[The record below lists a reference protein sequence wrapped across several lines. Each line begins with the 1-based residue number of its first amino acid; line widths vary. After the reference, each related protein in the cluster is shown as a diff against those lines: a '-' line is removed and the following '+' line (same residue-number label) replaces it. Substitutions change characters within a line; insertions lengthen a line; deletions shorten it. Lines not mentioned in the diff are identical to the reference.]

1 MKAYE
6 LISNGFTIK
15 IDRNLYAREAV
26 MKALYRFHERYII
39 SYESEGAF
47 IKIFFETRSNI
58 NSVDKEVAEI
68 MQELSFQMLRLDTAQ
83 RTRSIRELLV
93 ARALYATCI
102 EAEREASEIDNTDNA
117 ESNWQDDQERIF
129 TSWSAE

>member
-83 RTRSIRELLV
+83 RTRSIRKLLV

>member
-6 LISNGFTIK
+6 LITNGFTIK

-26 MKALYRFHERYII
+26 MKALYRFHVRYII
-39 SYESEGAF
+39 SYETEGAF
-47 IKIFFETRSNI
+47 IKVFFETRSNI
-58 NSVDKEVAEI
+58 DSVDKEVAEI
-68 MQELSFQMLRLDTAQ
+68 MQELSFQMLRLDTAR
-83 RTRSIRELLV
+83 RTKSIRELLV

-102 EAEREASEIDNTDNA
+102 ESEREVSETCNA
-117 ESNWQDDQERIF
+117 ESNWQDDQEQIF